1 MSETQAKIL
10 ARNLRKGGVGGLPL
24 VLFRVRAFSLSQ
36 TPTISEPGTGKV
48 FFYKPEGNVV

>member
-10 ARNLRKGGVGGLPL
+10 ARDLRKGGVGGLPL
-24 VLFRVRAFSLSQ
+24 VLFRARAFSLSQ